1 MHKSP
6 MLYTRLFSPYL
17 NTVVVTQEQLDKFKH
32 DNIRAEIEELE
43 ELIEGHRGSIARLQR
58 TIDEI
63 SKELPEEKQEV
74 KE

>member
-1 MHKSP
+1 

-63 SKELPEEKQEV
+63 SKDLPEEKQEA

>member
-1 MHKSP
+1 

-58 TIDEI
+58 TIDEL
-63 SKELPEEKQEV
+63 SKDLPEEKQEV